1 MKVRQIT
8 NIIDQ
13 YEGYKRALRGYRQ
26 DLYVYRMTNAL
37 QNGED
42 ENTLALQLQIAETE
56 ATLGKF
62 LDMEV

>member
-1 MKVRQIT
+1 MKVKQIT

-13 YEGYKRALRGYRQ
+13 YEGYKRALRKSKG
-26 DLYVYRMTNAL
+26 DLYTYRINNAL
-37 QNGED
+37 INGED
-42 ENTLALQLQIAETE
+42 ENTIAIKAQIAETE